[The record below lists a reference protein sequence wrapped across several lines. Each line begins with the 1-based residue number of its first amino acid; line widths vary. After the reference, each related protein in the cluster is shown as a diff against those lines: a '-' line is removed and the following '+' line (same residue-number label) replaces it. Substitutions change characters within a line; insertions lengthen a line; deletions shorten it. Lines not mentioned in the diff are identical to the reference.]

1 MRVGK
6 PSNRKILK
14 QTVLLLAC
22 VGVGWY
28 MKGRFTP
35 ASMMGYGGS
44 QEAYVLTQGLK
55 EQDIT
60 EKTSYIGHVEA
71 IKSVNIV
78 PQVSGYVE
86 KVLFKEGSH
95 VEAGDLLFVIEQRR
109 YLANV
114 ELRKAELQSAKASLV
129 RAERDFKRQSQLAKQ
144 SYASK
149 ATFDTAES
157 TYLQAKAAV
166 SQAQANLDLAEID
179 LAYTEIK
186 APISGRI
193 GKAEVT
199 EGNYVNSSQ
208 NLARIVQTDPIR
220 VVFSVSD
227 KEFLNSRL
235 YNQQNGEE
243 KIRSEIVLPNGQTIE
258 HHFKSRFS
266 DNEVNSDTATIAIYA
281 EYDNENE
288 LLIPGNY
295 VQMRIGA
302 QEINKEL
309 LVPQSA
315 IAQDEHGNYVMVVK
329 DGIAEQ
335 RRVTLGKTIGTEQ
348 VVKSGLTIDD
358 KVIIQ
363 GLQKVSN
370 GSKVKA
376 QLVTQE
382 DSLEAAADKAAG
394 KEISSDEPVVQEHS
408 VATAIQAEN
417 VDANSPTMSSSTPD
431 EEEEE
436 DEASDV
442 TNAEASTSDNASET
456 ATTSEE

>member
-1 MRVGK
+1 MKLGTV
-6 PSNRKILK
+6 SNRKILR
-14 QTVLLLAC
+14 QVSVLALC
-22 VGVGWY
+22 VAAGWFL
-28 MKGRFTP
+28 KGRLTP
-35 ASMMGYGGS
+35 AVQVAGAGQ
-44 QEAYVLTQGLK
+44 QEPYVLIQGLK
-55 EQDIT
+55 KADISP
-60 EKTSYIGHVEA
+60 KTSYIGHVEA

-157 TYLQAKAAV
+157 AYLQAKAAV
-166 SQAQANLDLAEID
+166 EQAQANLDLAEID

-193 GKAEVT
+193 GKAQVT

-243 KIRSEIVLPNGQTIE
+243 QIRSEIVLPNGQTIE
-258 HHFKSRFS
+258 HHFRSRFT
-266 DNEVNSDTATIAIYA
+266 DNEVNSDTATIAVYA
-281 EYDNENE
+281 EYDNEKE

-302 QEINKEL
+302 KEVNMEL

-335 RRVTLGKTIGTEQ
+335 RRITLGKTVGTEQ
-348 VVKSGLTIDD
+348 VVKSGLTKDD

-376 QLVTQE
+376 QLVTPE

-394 KEISSDEPVVQEHS
+394 KETANDMPVVQEHS
-408 VATAIQAEN
+408 VATAIKAEN
-417 VDANSPTMSSSTPD
+417 VDANSPTMSSSN

-436 DEASDV
+436 DEVETTV
-442 TNAEASTSDNASET
+442 TTET
-456 ATTSEE
+456 KTTTEPKGE

>member
-1 MRVGK
+1 
-6 PSNRKILK
+6 
-14 QTVLLLAC
+14 
-22 VGVGWY
+22 
-28 MKGRFTP
+28 
-35 ASMMGYGGS
+35 
-44 QEAYVLTQGLK
+44 
-55 EQDIT
+55 
-60 EKTSYIGHVEA
+60 
-71 IKSVNIV
+71 
-78 PQVSGYVE
+78 
-86 KVLFKEGSH
+86 
-95 VEAGDLLFVIEQRR
+95 
-109 YLANV
+109 
-114 ELRKAELQSAKASLV
+114 
-129 RAERDFKRQSQLAKQ
+129 
-144 SYASK
+144 
-149 ATFDTAES
+149 
-157 TYLQAKAAV
+157 
-166 SQAQANLDLAEID
+166 
-179 LAYTEIK
+179 
-186 APISGRI
+186 
-193 GKAEVT
+193 
-199 EGNYVNSSQ
+199 
-208 NLARIVQTDPIR
+208 
-220 VVFSVSD
+220 
-227 KEFLNSRL
+227 
-235 YNQQNGEE
+235 
-243 KIRSEIVLPNGQTIE
+243 
-258 HHFKSRFS
+258 
-266 DNEVNSDTATIAIYA
+266 
-281 EYDNENE
+281 
-288 LLIPGNY
+288 
-295 VQMRIGA
+295 MRIGA

-442 TNAEASTSDNASET
+442 TNAEASTSDNASAT